1 MIQSY
6 QEKYLKYKEKYL
18 NLKNSLIFKSEMSG
32 RGLIKEKVYVAKNYN
47 NIKNKKSYN
56 LRGGGKRKLIL
67 FKADWCGHC
76 QAFKPVWN
84 QVQKELKQD
93 NLEFVTLD
101 SEKDE
106 KTIKK
111 YDIKGFPTIILE
123 TGDKKIE
130 FQGMRNLEAIQYF
143 LQDN

>member
-6 QEKYLKYKEKYL
+6 QEKYLKYKQKYL
-18 NLKNSLIFKSEMSG
+18 NLKNSLVFKSEMSG
-32 RGLIKEKVYVAKNYN
+32 GGLIKEKVYQARKYYKIN
-47 NIKNKKSYN
+47 NKFFN

-67 FKADWCGHC
+67 FKAEWCGHC
-76 QAFKPVWN
+76 QAFKPVWD

-106 KTIKK
+106 KIIKK
-111 YDIKGFPTIILE
+111 YDVRGFPTIILE